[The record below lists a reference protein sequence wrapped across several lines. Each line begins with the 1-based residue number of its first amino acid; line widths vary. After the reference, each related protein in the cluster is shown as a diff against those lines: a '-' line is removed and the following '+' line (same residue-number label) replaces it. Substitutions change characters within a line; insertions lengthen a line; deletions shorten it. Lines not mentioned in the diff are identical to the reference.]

1 LSEAAFVQ
9 SAVLI
14 TGPFHRYAE
23 RTARVMTGDPRSA
36 SARPCPGRRLLVVDD
51 DQIIMAAFRSGLG
64 LHDYEVTTTSNGFEA
79 LAAVA
84 TMVPDLVVLDL
95 GMPAMSGRR
104 LVVLSADPDGHD
116 DAQP

>member
-1 LSEAAFVQ
+1 
-9 SAVLI
+9 
-14 TGPFHRYAE
+14 
-23 RTARVMTGDPRSA
+23 M
-36 SARPCPGRRLLVVDD
+36 VDD

-79 LAAVA
+79 LVAVA

-95 GMPAMSGRR
+95 DASDVGRR